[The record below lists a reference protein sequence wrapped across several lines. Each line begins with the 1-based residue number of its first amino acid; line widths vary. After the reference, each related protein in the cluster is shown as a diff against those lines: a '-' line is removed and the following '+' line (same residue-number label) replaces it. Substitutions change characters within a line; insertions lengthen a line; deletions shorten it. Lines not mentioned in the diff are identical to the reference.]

1 MAGKL
6 CVSTH
11 LDVVISNR
19 PCDVTKLQPCNHS
32 EADTRI
38 VLHLAHAADQ
48 GHRKAFVRAVDS
60 DIVVLAVGFFFAR
73 IGLAELWVGYG
84 SGKTYRD
91 VPIHKICS
99 DLGPSKSLA
108 LPLFHSLTG
117 CDTTSQFLGCG
128 KKTAW
133 AAWSSRTHRNTAY
146 SHGKSGNVYPRF
158 CAHAADRTLCHTH
171 V

>member
-6 CVSTH
+6 CLSTH
-11 LDVVISNR
+11 LDVVLSNR
-19 PCDVTKLQPCNHS
+19 PYDVTKLQPCNHS

-38 VLHLAHAADQ
+38 VLHLVHAADQ
-48 GHRKAFVRAVDS
+48 GHRKAFARTVDS
-60 DIVVLAVGFFFAR
+60 DIVVLAVGFFAR
-73 IGLAELWVGYG
+73 IGLAELWVGCG

-99 DLGPSKSLA
+99 DLGPSKYLA
-108 LPLFHSLTG
+108 LPLFPSLTG

-133 AAWSSRTHRNTAY
+133 AAWSSSPGHRE
-146 SHGKSGNVYPRF
+146 
-158 CAHAADRTLCHTH
+158 TLLTLMENPETFTKDSVHMH
-171 V
+171 R